1 MTFIL
6 IGAKRAIM
14 LLMRK
19 RQSLVTSFEDVGNIT
34 YSLMGVVGISC
45 RSMEPFSYSSSSNEI
60 VNKKNLD
67 TLEKHCHLI
76 FVLDSM
82 INTRIVLGI

>member
-1 MTFIL
+1 MTFMV

-19 RQSLVTSFEDVGNIT
+19 HQSLVTSFEDVENVT

-45 RSMEPFSYSSSSNEI
+45 MNMEPFSYSSSS
-60 VNKKNLD
+60 
-67 TLEKHCHLI
+67 
-76 FVLDSM
+76 
-82 INTRIVLGI
+82 